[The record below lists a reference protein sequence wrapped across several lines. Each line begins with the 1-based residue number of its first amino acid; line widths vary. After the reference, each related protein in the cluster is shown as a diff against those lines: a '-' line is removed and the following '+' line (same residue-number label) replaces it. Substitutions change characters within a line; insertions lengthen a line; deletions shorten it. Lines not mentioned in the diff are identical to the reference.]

1 MSTLY
6 TVHKQLALKRFSP
19 DGSGPKLS
27 ILHGFQML
35 SGRKY
40 VSFKTLG
47 WEKPEEDV
55 SKKWRVGNALQ
66 YTEPLQ
72 SGIIR

>member
-40 VSFKTLG
+40 VSFKILG

-55 SKKWRVGNALQ
+55 SKQMESWQRSAIYRALAKRN
-66 YTEPLQ
+66 Y
-72 SGIIR
+72 